1 MEEELLETRGTPS
14 EPLQSSKLSTA
25 VRAVERI
32 PGNLYLRME
41 EKRMEEKRMEEKRM
55 EEKRMEEKR
64 MEEKRMEEKRM
75 EEKRMEENRM

>member
-41 EKRMEEKRMEEKRM
+41 EKRREEKRM